1 MSEEFYYEV
10 TQEAEGLRVDVFLC
24 RQMAGL
30 SRSQIQKLIDGDHL
44 LVSGRRV
51 KASYRLRSGEAVEF
65 ELPEA
70 AELKVEAQDIPL
82 PILYQDDY
90 LAVVN
95 KPSGMVVHPAPGNQ
109 SGTMVNAL
117 LYHLTD
123 LSSVNGVIR
132 PGIVHRIDKDT
143 SGLLVVAKNDEA
155 HRGLS
160 RQLADHSMKR
170 EYIALCEGIIK
181 EPSGVIDA
189 PLGRD
194 PKNRLRMAIVP
205 DGRRAVTRY
214 EVLRHYKDMTLVKL
228 RLETG
233 RTHQIRV
240 HLASIHHPVAAD
252 PVYGYKRQ
260 RVHHDGQLLHAR
272 LLGFE
277 HPSDGRY
284 LEFSAPVPESFRRIL
299 EKLAR
304 EASEKGR

>member
-1 MSEEFYYEV
+1 MSEEFYYK
-10 TQEAEGLRVDVFLC
+10 AETDSSGLRVDVFLTG
-24 RQMAGL
+24 QMPGI
-30 SRSQIQKLIDGDHL
+30 SRSHVQKLIDEDHL

-51 KASYRLRSGEAVEF
+51 KASYRIKAGDEVEF

-70 AELKVEAQDIPL
+70 KELEVSAQNIAL
-82 PILYQDDY
+82 PILYQDEY

-95 KPSGMVVHPAPGNQ
+95 KPTGMVVHPAPGNE

-155 HRGLS
+155 HRHLS
-160 RQLADHSMKR
+160 AQLADHSMTR
-170 EYIALCEGIIK
+170 EYVALCEGIIK
-181 EPSGVIDA
+181 TETGTIDA

-194 PKNRLRMAIVP
+194 PKNRLRMAIVK
-205 DGRRAVTRY
+205 DGRRAVTHYR
-214 EVLRHYKDMTLVKL
+214 VQKLYKDTTLVRV

-252 PVYGYKRQ
+252 LVYGFKKQKVR
-260 RVHHDGQLLHAR
+260 HDGQMLHAR
-272 LLGFE
+272 LLGFK
-277 HPSDGRY
+277 HPKDDQY
-284 LEFSAPVPESFRRIL
+284 MEFSTPVPPEFL
-299 EKLAR
+299 EVLKKLAN
-304 EASEKGR
+304 EGGN